1 MNYLVCRKDLFN
13 KLISTFEQGFNIQN
27 RNQNLKVYHSI
38 SEFKNVSRPILT
50 TGTFDGVHFGHKI
63 IIDRLKEIAQK
74 QKGETVLLTFSP
86 HPRMVLFPEDHQLQ
100 LINTMEEKIKLLEEA
115 GIEHLIIHPFTKAFS
130 RTTSMQFVRDI
141 IVNQLHTHKLVIGY
155 NHHFGRNRE
164 GSFEHLK
171 EYAPLYGFEVEEISA
186 QLIDDV
192 SISSTKIRKALL
204 SGNVSKA
211 SEYLGYNYSF
221 QGRVVEGK
229 KIGRTIG
236 FPTANLSISD
246 ETKLIPKD
254 GVYAV
259 NVEVKGQLHNGMM
272 NIGNNPTV
280 KGNQQSVE
288 VHIFDFDSSIYD
300 QLLRVYF
307 VCRLRDEILFENLDD
322 LQNQLQLDKAK
333 GLEVL
338 R

>member
-1 MNYLVCRKDLFN
+1 M
-13 KLISTFEQGFNIQN
+13 
-27 RNQNLKVYHSI
+27 
-38 SEFKNVSRPILT
+38 SRPILT

-63 IIDRLKEIAQK
+63 IIERLKEIARNQN
-74 QKGETVLLTFSP
+74 GESVLLTFSP
-86 HPRMVLFPEDHQLQ
+86 HPRMVLFPDDHQLQ
-100 LINTMEEKIKLLEEA
+100 LINTMEEKINLLEKA
-115 GIEHLIIHPFTKAFS
+115 GIDHLIIHPFTKAFS

-141 IVNQLHTHKLVIGY
+141 IVNQLKTHKLVIGY

-171 EYAPLYGFEVEEISA
+171 EFAPLYGFEVEEISA
-186 QLIDDV
+186 QVIDDV

-211 SEYLGYNYSF
+211 AEYLGYEYTL
-221 QGRVVEGK
+221 QGLVTQGK

-236 FPTANLSISD
+236 FPTANLSVLD

-254 GVYAV
+254 GAYAV
-259 NVEVKGQLHNGMM
+259 KVAHNGQTFKGIL

-280 KGNQQSVE
+280 NGQQRSIE
-288 VHIFDFDSSIYD
+288 VHIFDFNLTIYKEF
-300 QLLRVYF
+300 LSVYF
-307 VCRLRDEILFENLDD
+307 VCRLRDEVIFNDLNE
-322 LQNQLQLDKAK
+322 LQNQLQKDKENA
-333 GLEVL
+333 LEIL